1 MWKTAVWSY
10 FSTLFYQQGQCG
22 KPALFHKDGK
32 KENSQKFLHRNSIHN
47 PQRLWKTLQT
57 GVDICVDIT
66 DVILQ
71 VLIAG
76 GQHLLH
82 LIDGVDYR
90 GVILVQFLADVG
102 GGQIGQLPDQV
113 DGHLTSLGCALVL

>member
-1 MWKTAVWSY
+1 MWKTAVWPY

-22 KPALFHKDGK
+22 KPALFNKDGK

-71 VLIAG
+71 ILIAVNAVLYLTFQLLLSHG
-76 GQHLLH
+76 NLVKTILH
-82 LIDGVDYR
+82 LWASV
-90 GVILVQFLADVG
+90 
-102 GGQIGQLPDQV
+102 
-113 DGHLTSLGCALVL
+113 S